1 MDVEER
7 APDTEASV
15 RPSAAQVV
23 ADSQFEL
30 VPLPGA
36 FEAASV
42 LPPDTWVTITCSAT
56 RGIEPTLELTERL
69 AAAGYTAM
77 PHVAA
82 RSVRDR
88 PHLREV
94 VTRLEEAG
102 VGQVLVVGGD
112 ARETGAFPDGL
123 SLLRAM
129 DEIGHRFEEIEVPC
143 YPEGHPSISDRALV
157 RALLDKQRYATS
169 MAAQLCF
176 HPSAFMP
183 WLPRIRARGVTLPII
198 LGLPGPV
205 RMAKLA
211 RIAARIGVAGTARYL
226 QKQHGLLRAVLGRR
240 AFRPDRLLPGFEET
254 IADPR
259 SNVYGLHI
267 FTFNEVE
274 ASLDW
279 QRRAVG
285 RLQADASGVNGSR
298 RTVTR

>member
-1 MDVEER
+1 MAINEQVPGTESS
-7 APDTEASV
+7 APLT
-15 RPSAAQVV
+15 AAQVV

-30 VPLPGA
+30 VPLPGD

-42 LPPDTWVTITCSAT
+42 LPRGTWVTVTSSPT
-56 RGIEPTLELTERL
+56 RGLEPTIALTERL
-69 AAAGYTAM
+69 AAAGFTAM

-82 RSVRDR
+82 HSVRDR
-88 PHLREV
+88 AHLQEV
-94 VTRLEEAG
+94 LTRLSEARIK
-102 VGQVLVVGGD
+102 QVLVVSGD
-112 ARETGAFPDGL
+112 APEPGEFRDGL

-129 DEIGHRFEEIEVPC
+129 DEIGHHFEEIEVPC
-143 YPEGHPSISDRALV
+143 YPEGHPTISDQALV
-157 RALLDKQRYATS
+157 DALLEKQRHATS

-176 HPSAFMP
+176 HPEAFRT
-183 WLPRIRARGVTLPII
+183 WLPMIRERGVTLPII

-205 RMAKLA
+205 RMVRLA

-240 AFRPDRLLPGFEET
+240 AFRPDRLMPGFEEI

-274 ASLDW
+274 PSLRW
-279 QRRAVG
+279 QRRTLK
-285 RLQADASGVNGSR
+285 RLEARGVQAAS
-298 RTVTR
+298 TA